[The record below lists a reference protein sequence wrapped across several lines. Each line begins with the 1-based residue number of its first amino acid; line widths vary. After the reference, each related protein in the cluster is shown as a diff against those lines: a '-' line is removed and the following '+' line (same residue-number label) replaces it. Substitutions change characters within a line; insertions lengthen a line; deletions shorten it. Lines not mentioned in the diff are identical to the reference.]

1 MKRLA
6 IIGASGHGKVVAEIA
21 ELLGWHSIDFF
32 DAKWPSL
39 SKISKWPVIGD
50 DREYINRADEY
61 SDVFVAIGDNLI
73 RSQIIEQVDAQVS
86 VVHPSAVISSSA
98 VLGKGVV
105 VMAGAVVNADVR
117 IANGCIINTG
127 ATIDHDC
134 SIGAYCHISPGANIA
149 GGVSIGTKSW
159 IGIGSSIIQCKTVG
173 NSVVVGAG
181 AAVVS
186 DIPDNVTA
194 VGVPAKFNE
203 F

>member
-21 ELLGWHSIDFF
+21 ELLGWYSIDFF
-32 DAKWPSL
+32 DAKWPGL
-39 SKISKWPVIGD
+39 SQISKWPVIGD
-50 DREYINRADEY
+50 DREYMNRADEY
-61 SDVFVAIGDNLI
+61 SGVFVAIGDNLI
-73 RSQIIEQVDAQVS
+73 RSQIIEQVEARIS
-86 VVHPSAVISSSA
+86 LVHPSAVISSSA

-134 SIGAYCHISPGANIA
+134 SIGAYCHISPGVNIA
-149 GGVSIGTKSW
+149 GGVTIGTKSW
-159 IGIGSSIIQCKTVG
+159 IGIGSSIIQCKTIG

-181 AAVVS
+181 AAVIS

-194 VGVPAKFNE
+194 VGVPAKFN
-203 F
+203 